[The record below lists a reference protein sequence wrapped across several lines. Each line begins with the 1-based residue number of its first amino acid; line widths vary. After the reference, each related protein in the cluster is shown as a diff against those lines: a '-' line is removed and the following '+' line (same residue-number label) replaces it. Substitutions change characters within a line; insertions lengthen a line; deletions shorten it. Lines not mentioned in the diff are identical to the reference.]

1 MKKWTK
7 LITLSSVAV
16 LASASPLTAFADEN
30 APVTSDV
37 PAVVTTPEVP
47 TDTSSAP
54 SDDTVV
60 PTVPETPTEAPST
73 PEDNTVVPTDPNVTV
88 PSTSEP
94 AETTP
99 STEVTPPSTEETS
112 LPSTEDNSASEPSS
126 TEAPDQDADTT
137 TEPKTSE
144 PAENTVTVPTVNGG
158 TTTLTPNPSVPTN
171 NPAVSAQT
179 AVNAGASQV
188 GTTSTVTGQ
197 VVSNVAPSAPVYT
210 NTGYQIV
217 STQNGQVVLSD
228 GSTVAPEAI
237 GAVTNTDKTITV
249 TKADGT
255 KATLPETGEAANFL
269 AVVGTGL
276 LGLVGFL
283 FKKKLV

>member
-60 PTVPETPTEAPST
+60 PTVPETPTETPST

-99 STEVTPPSTEETS
+99 STEVTQPS
-112 LPSTEDNSASEPSS
+112 
-126 TEAPDQDADTT
+126 DTTVTPTDGT
-137 TEPKTSE
+137 TEPTTPTE
-144 PAENTVTVPTVNGG
+144 PTE
-158 TTTLTPNPSVPTN
+158 PSVPTN

>member
-60 PTVPETPTEAPST
+60 PTVPETPTETPST

-99 STEVTPPSTEETS
+99 STEVTQPSDTTVTPTDGTTEPTT
-112 LPSTEDNSASEPSS
+112 PTEPTEPSS
-126 TEAPDQDADTT
+126 DGDG
-137 TEPKTSE
+137 
-144 PAENTVTVPTVNGG
+144 TVTVPTVNGG

-237 GAVTNTDKTITV
+237 GAVTNTDKTITI

>member
-60 PTVPETPTEAPST
+60 PTVPETPTETPST

-99 STEVTPPSTEETS
+99 STEVTQPSDTTVTPTDGTTEPTT
-112 LPSTEDNSASEPSS
+112 PTEPTEPSS
-126 TEAPDQDADTT
+126 DGDG
-137 TEPKTSE
+137 
-144 PAENTVTVPTVNGG
+144 TVTVPTVNGG

-197 VVSNVAPSAPVYT
+197 VVSNVTPSAPVYT

>member
-60 PTVPETPTEAPST
+60 PTVPETPTETPST

-99 STEVTPPSTEETS
+99 STEVTQPSDTTVTPTDGTTEPTT
-112 LPSTEDNSASEPSS
+112 PTEPTEPSS
-126 TEAPDQDADTT
+126 DGDG
-137 TEPKTSE
+137 
-144 PAENTVTVPTVNGG
+144 TVTVPTVNGG

-217 STQNGQVVLSD
+217 TTQDSQVIVAYSD
-228 GSTVAPEAI
+228 GSTSTLAPEAV
-237 GAVTNTDKTITV
+237 GGTVNSDKTISITDQ
-249 TKADGT
+249 TGEMK
-255 KATLPETGEAANFL
+255 TLPQTGEKEEALMTL
-269 AVVGTGL
+269 AGTSILAGL
-276 LGLVGFL
+276 MAYF
-283 FKKKLV
+283 FKKRTLKSN

>member
-7 LITLSSVAV
+7 MMTLYSVAV
-16 LASASPLTAFADEN
+16 LASASSLTAFADEN
-30 APVTSDV
+30 VPVTTDI
-37 PAVVTTPEVP
+37 PAVAVAPAIDNSESTT
-47 TDTSSAP
+47 TP
-54 SDDTVV
+54 SDDTTV
-60 PTVPETPTEAPST
+60 PTVPTDPVATPTEPT
-73 PEDNTVVPTDPNVTV
+73 DTTGGDVVTPTDPNVTV
-88 PSTSEP
+88 PTEP
-94 AETTP
+94 TPTEPTVTQPSDTTVTPTDGTTEPTTP
-99 STEVTPPSTEETS
+99 TEPT
-112 LPSTEDNSASEPSS
+112 EPSS
-126 TEAPDQDADTT
+126 DGDG
-137 TEPKTSE
+137 
-144 PAENTVTVPTVNGG
+144 TVTVPTVNGG

-197 VVSNVAPSAPVYT
+197 VVSNVTPSAPVYT

>member
-60 PTVPETPTEAPST
+60 PTVPETPTETPST

-197 VVSNVAPSAPVYT
+197 VVSNVTPSAPVYT

>member
-1 MKKWTK
+1 MIKIAILITIKKEKENTMKKWTK
-7 LITLSSVAV
+7 MMTLYSVAV
-16 LASASPLTAFADEN
+16 LASASSLTAFADEN
-30 APVTSDV
+30 VPVTTDI
-37 PAVVTTPEVP
+37 PAVAVAPAIDNSESTT
-47 TDTSSAP
+47 TP
-54 SDDTVV
+54 SDDTTV
-60 PTVPETPTEAPST
+60 PTVPTDPVATPTEPTVTQPSDT
-73 PEDNTVVPTDPNVTV
+73 TVTPTDGT
-88 PSTSEP
+88 TEP
-94 AETTP
+94 T
-99 STEVTPPSTEETS
+99 
-112 LPSTEDNSASEPSS
+112 EPSS
-126 TEAPDQDADTT
+126 DGDG
-137 TEPKTSE
+137 
-144 PAENTVTVPTVNGG
+144 TVTVPTVNGG

-197 VVSNVAPSAPVYT
+197 VVSNVTPSAPVYT

>member
-60 PTVPETPTEAPST
+60 PTVPETPTETPST

-99 STEVTPPSTEETS
+99 STEVTQPSDTTVTPTDGTTEPTTPKEPT
-112 LPSTEDNSASEPSS
+112 EPSS
-126 TEAPDQDADTT
+126 DGDG
-137 TEPKTSE
+137 
-144 PAENTVTVPTVNGG
+144 TVTVPTVNGG

>member
-60 PTVPETPTEAPST
+60 PTVPETPTE
-73 PEDNTVVPTDPNVTV
+73 
-88 PSTSEP
+88 
-94 AETTP
+94 
-99 STEVTPPSTEETS
+99 VTPPSTEETS

-144 PAENTVTVPTVNGG
+144 PAENTVTVPTIDGG
-158 TTTLTPNPSVPTN
+158 STTLTPDVTVPTN
-171 NPAVSAQT
+171 NPNISAQT
-179 AVNAGASQV
+179 AVDAGASQV

-217 STQNGQVVLSD
+217 ATQDSQVIVAYSD
-228 GSTVAPEAI
+228 GSTSTLAPEAV
-237 GAVTNTDKTITV
+237 GGTVNADKTISITDQSGEM
-249 TKADGT
+249 K
-255 KATLPETGEAANFL
+255 TLPHTGEKEEALMTL
-269 AVVGTGL
+269 AGTSILAGL
-276 LGLVGFL
+276 MAYF
-283 FKKKLV
+283 FKKRTLKSN

>member
-1 MKKWTK
+1 MKKIK
-7 LITLSSVAV
+7 AVALFSTAI
-16 LASASPLTAFADEN
+16 LATASTGVYADELISDGTTS
-30 APVTSDV
+30 PSTEQVTPS
-37 PAVVTTPEVP
+37 T
-47 TDTSSAP
+47 AP
-54 SDDTVV
+54 SSEVV
-60 PTVPETPTEAPST
+60 IPDEGS
-73 PEDNTVVPTDPNVTV
+73 
-88 PSTSEP
+88 
-94 AETTP
+94 TTP
-99 STEVTPPSTEETS
+99 ST
-112 LPSTEDNSASEPSS
+112 
-126 TEAPDQDADTT
+126 DTGST
-137 TEPKTSE
+137 TEP
-144 PAENTVTVPTVNGG
+144 TVPVDPTNPSSDVTEVTDGNGVATNHTVPTTDGG
-158 TTTLTPNPSVPTN
+158 TATVTPDTSVPTN
-171 NPAVSAQT
+171 NPNISAET
-179 AVNAGASQV
+179 AANAGASQV

-197 VVSNVAPSAPVYT
+197 IVQDVTTDSPVYT

>member
-197 VVSNVAPSAPVYT
+197 VVSNVTPSAPVYT